1 MKVCNNCK
9 AKNDDT
15 AKFCRSCGRLLDVQ
29 KEETHSSDTG
39 GTFKVIVGVLCF
51 IGIVGSIIAYWNGA
65 PRYPTIWI
73 TIACG
78 AGLSWAMRS

>member
-29 KEETHSSDTG
+29 EESKSSDNGSTL
-39 GTFKVIVGVLCF
+39 KVIVGLLCF
-51 IGIVGSIIAYWNGA
+51 VGIVGSLIAYWNGA

-73 TIACG
+73 AFACG
-78 AGLSWAMRS
+78 AGLTWAMRS

>member
-1 MKVCNNCK
+1 MKVCNICK

-15 AKFCRSCGRLLDVQ
+15 AKFCRSCGRILDVQ
-29 KEETHSSDTG
+29 EDPKSSDG
-39 GTFKVIVGVLCF
+39 GSTFKVIVGLLCF
-51 IGIVGSIIAYWNGA
+51 IGIIGSIIAYWNGA

-73 TIACG
+73 AIACG